1 MKNARVFDE
10 KAKVFDEKNVG
21 LLIKKRW
28 FSMKKAEGVDE
39 NSGGVR

>member
-10 KAKVFDEKNVG
+10 EAKVVDEKNVG

-39 NSGGVR
+39 NSGGAR

>member
-10 KAKVFDEKNVG
+10 EAKVVDEKNVG
-21 LLIKKRW
+21 LLIKKTMV
-28 FSMKKAEGVDE
+28 FDEKAEGVDE